1 MGGAGIGDPGVDRQP
16 DVLLAEV
23 DLDGAWQGQ
32 MVRRQDA
39 GELPKP
45 ISLGR
50 DLRRPAAADGAA
62 DAAVPVP
69 AAMASDVL
77 AATAATSTAIS
88 PRLEAGACLNIR
100 RFTFWSSFSPET
112 CPFRQLRK

>member
-1 MGGAGIGDPGVDRQP
+1 
-16 DVLLAEV
+16 
-23 DLDGAWQGQ
+23 

-69 AAMASDVL
+69 AAMVSDVL
-77 AATAATSTAIS
+77 AATAATSTAIKPAFGS
-88 PRLEAGACLNIR
+88 GRLSEHTEVHVLVILL
-100 RFTFWSSFSPET
+100 S
-112 CPFRQLRK
+112 